1 MMKKK
6 RRSWLIA
13 IIVFFLLIIGLGVS
27 IYVSY
32 HCLTVREYSYSADG
46 KISQD
51 LKLVVLSDLH
61 GHEFGEK
68 NEKLVEKVIQQEP
81 DLILLDGDFLNE
93 DSEDSSVPVDLV
105 RALCDIAPVY
115 YALGNH
121 EIAYMEDGHPELMQE
136 LSEAGAVCLDLEYQ
150 DIQIKGEEVR
160 LGAMYDYAFGLDGED
175 SVEAVDPEIRSFLED
190 YQDTEHLKIM
200 MAHRPDSFIFGN
212 ASSVWDVDLVIS
224 GHDHGGQVVIPFLG
238 GVFGG
243 DQGYF
248 PEYIHG
254 MYQKDQMHIFVTS
267 GLGSHGEILPRIN
280 NIPEIA
286 VLHITK

>member
-32 HCLTVREYSYSADG
+32 HCLMVREYSYSSDG

-68 NEKLVEKVIQQEP
+68 NEKLIEKVIQQEP

-150 DIQIKGEEVR
+150 DIQIKGEVIR

-175 SVEAVDPEIRSFLED
+175 SAEAVDPEIRSFLED
-190 YQDTEHLKIM
+190 YQDTDHLKIM

-212 ASSVWDVDLVIS
+212 ASSVWDVDLVVS

>member
-6 RRSWLIA
+6 RRPWLIA

-32 HCLTVREYSYSADG
+32 HCLAVREYSYSADG

-68 NEKLVEKVIQQEP
+68 NEKLIEKVIQQEP

-150 DIQIKGEEVR
+150 DIQIKEEVVR

-212 ASSVWDVDLVIS
+212 VSSVWDVDLVIS

>member
-32 HCLTVREYSYSADG
+32 HCLMVREYSYSSDG

-68 NEKLVEKVIQQEP
+68 NEKLIEKVIQQEP

-150 DIQIKGEEVR
+150 DIQIKGEVIR

-190 YQDTEHLKIM
+190 YQDTDHLKIM

>member
-6 RRSWLIA
+6 RRSWLRVIM
-13 IIVFFLLIIGLGVS
+13 IVFVLLIIGLGIS

-32 HCLTVREYSYSADG
+32 NCLTVREFTYSAG
-46 KISQD
+46 KPLQD
-51 LKLVVLSDLH
+51 LKLIVLADLH
-61 GHEFGEK
+61 DHEFGEK
-68 NEKLVEKVIQQEP
+68 NEKLIEMVRQQEP

-93 DSEDSSVPVDLV
+93 DSKDASVPVNLV
-105 RALCDIAPVY
+105 RELSEIAPVY

-121 EIAYMEDGHPELMQE
+121 EIAYMEEGHPELLQD
-136 LSEAGAVCLDLEYQ
+136 LTEAGAVCLDREYT
-150 DIQIKGEEVR
+150 DVEVR
-160 LGAMYDYAFGLDGED
+160 GEKIRIGGMYDYAFGLDGND
-175 SVEAVDPEIRSFLED
+175 SVESMDPEIRSFLEE
-190 YQDTEHLKIM
+190 YQDTDSLKVM
-200 MAHRPDSFIFGN
+200 MSHRPDSFIFGD
-212 ASSVWDVDLVIS
+212 ASSAWAVDLVVS